1 MSNITSFQNLPLEL
15 VREILWEQSPSHL
28 ESNISRVNR
37 DWYYLVSYDRKLWER
52 VHRKLL
58 QDKLP
63 SLANTRKFIDI
74 AMKKQYWRLFNYL
87 ISTTNGQEV
96 IHSMIAMRKMNKIF
110 HCSIFYRAMRLKCS
124 KKFFKLLVQNNA
136 LVGADFFKK
145 TIKLPIQHSYI
156 FDKIDPEAVSVDAF
170 SQICAYGYYR
180 IAHWMIEN
188 IEQLDINI
196 SNGMNTPL
204 ASSARNGHIDVVE
217 LLLLK
222 GADIE
227 CDFGTYCGIYSKNR
241 ELIVNRIRSE
251 TCFRIV
257 LYIETYIAIVT
268 NYG

>member
-1 MSNITSFQNLPLEL
+1 
-15 VREILWEQSPSHL
+15 
-28 ESNISRVNR
+28 
-37 DWYYLVSYDRKLWER
+37 
-52 VHRKLL
+52 
-58 QDKLP
+58 
-63 SLANTRKFIDI
+63 
-74 AMKKQYWRLFNYL
+74 MKKQYWRLFNYL